1 MFHFRENNSI
11 MQADTLNH
19 VADGSLHLRP
29 LFFPSPSCQHLCRL
43 TEPKQQKKKNEMKIN
58 SQNSVKSLLFLLLR
72 IRKFSHSRSM
82 RREVIDTPTVHHQCG
97 CAQAYAA
104 LLLD

>member
-43 TEPKQQKKKNEMKIN
+43 TEPKQQEKKKMK
-58 SQNSVKSLLFLLLR
+58 
-72 IRKFSHSRSM
+72 
-82 RREVIDTPTVHHQCG
+82 
-97 CAQAYAA
+97 
-104 LLLD
+104 